1 MKSYIVFFLILA
13 IGGLVYYYGFSKKG
27 TAKIEMPEEKIA
39 AKPETGE
46 VAKEVLKMGSGKAAE
61 TGDTVV
67 VHYTG
72 TLLDGKKFDSSLD
85 RGEPFSFILGNGDVI
100 QGWEEGVLGMRV
112 GEKRRL
118 TIPSGLAYGE
128 RGVPGA
134 IPPNATLVFEVELL
148 EIK

>member
-13 IGGLVYYYGFSKKG
+13 IGGLVYYYGFSKKDNSKTETSG
-27 TAKIEMPEEKIA
+27 EKIA
-39 AKPETGE
+39 AKPENGE
-46 VAKEVLKMGSGKAAE
+46 LVKEVLKMGSGNEATA
-61 TGDTVV
+61 GDTVV

-72 TLLDGKKFDSSLD
+72 TLLDGKKFDSSID
-85 RGEPFSFILGNGDVI
+85 RGEPFSFILGNNSVI
-100 QGWEEGVLGMRV
+100 QGWEQGILGMRI

-118 TIPSGLAYGE
+118 TIPPSLAYGE
-128 RGVPGA
+128 RGAPGA